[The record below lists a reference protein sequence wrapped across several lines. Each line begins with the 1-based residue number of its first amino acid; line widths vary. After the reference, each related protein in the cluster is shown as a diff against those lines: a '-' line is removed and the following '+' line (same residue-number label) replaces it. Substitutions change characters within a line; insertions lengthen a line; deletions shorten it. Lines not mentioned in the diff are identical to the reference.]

1 MSDLPLISV
10 IVPVYNVEKY
20 LNRCVESIVGQTYDN
35 LEILLVD
42 DGSTDDSGILCDA
55 WSERD
60 ERVRVIHKKNGGAGA
75 ARNIALDMAK
85 GEFVGLVDSDD
96 YLAPHMYAHLYS
108 LIQHGADIA
117 ECTIVWT
124 ESDNAPMDDGSA
136 AEVHYYSTEQAMQ
149 LSIREEA
156 FCQTPPNKLYR
167 RSTITDVRFPEGN
180 LIDDEFWT
188 YQVIG
193 NAGRLAH
200 SSSCMYAYRQQIASA
215 MHKPYSLK
223 RLQGLDARLQR
234 LRYLQQHMP
243 SLEYEA
249 KNDLF
254 FSCLFSM
261 QSCLRYL
268 TKEELDIAREKI
280 SAILEQIKPIPSDP
294 QASAKKNLLLKAAQ
308 KSFENTCRVLNFL
321 IDIHVLS

>member
-35 LEILLVD
+35 LEILMVD

-124 ESDNAPMDDGSA
+124 ESDNAPMDDGSTS
-136 AEVHYYSTEQAMQ
+136 EVHFYSTEQAMRM
-149 LSIREEA
+149 SICEEA

-167 RSTITDVRFPEGN
+167 RSAIADIRFPEGN

-188 YQVIG
+188 YRVIG

-200 SSSCMYAYRQQIASA
+200 SSSCMYAYRQQVASA

-234 LRYLQQHMP
+234 LKYLQQHMP

-280 SAILEQIKPIPSDP
+280 SAIVKQITPIPSDP

>member
-20 LNRCVESIVGQTYDN
+20 LDRCVGSIVGQTYDN

-42 DGSTDDSGILCDA
+42 DGSTDNSGILCDA

-60 ERVRVIHKKNGGAGA
+60 KRVKVIHKKNGGAGA
-75 ARNIALDMAK
+75 ARNVALDIAK
-85 GEFVGLVDSDD
+85 GELIGLVDSDD
-96 YLAPHMYAHLYS
+96 YLELHMYAHLYS
-108 LIQHGADIA
+108 LIQQGADIA
-117 ECTIVWT
+117 ECTIIWT
-124 ESDNAPMDDGSA
+124 DTDNAPMDDGSA
-136 AEVHYYSTEQAMQ
+136 AEVHYYSTEQAMR

-167 RSTITDVRFPEGN
+167 RSAVRDIRFPEGN

-188 YQVIG
+188 YRVIG

-200 SSSCMYAYRQQIASA
+200 SSSRMYGYRQQTGSA

-223 RLQGLDARLQR
+223 RLQGLDARLLR
-234 LRYLQQHMP
+234 LKYLQQHIP

-254 FSCLFSM
+254 FSCIYSM

-268 TKEELDIAREKI
+268 TKEELDLAREKI
-280 SAILEQIKPIPSDP
+280 FAIVNQITPISPDP
-294 QASAKKNLLLKAAQ
+294 QASIKKNLLLKAAQ
-308 KSFENTCRVLNFL
+308 KSFENTCKVLNFL

>member
-20 LNRCVESIVGQTYDN
+20 LNRCMESIVGQTYDN

-42 DGSTDDSGILCDA
+42 DGSTDDSGVMCDA
-55 WSERD
+55 WAERD
-60 ERVRVIHKKNGGAGA
+60 ERVRVIHKKNEGAGK
-75 ARNIALDMAK
+75 ARNFALDMAQ

-96 YLAPHMYAHLYS
+96 YLNLHMYAHLYS
-108 LIQHGADIA
+108 LLQQDVDIA
-117 ECTIVWT
+117 ECTIVLT
-124 ESDNAPMDDGSA
+124 DSDNAPTDDGSE
-136 AEVHYYSTEQAMQ
+136 AEVRYYTTEEAMR

-167 RSTITDVRFPEGN
+167 RSTIADIRFPEGN

-188 YQVIG
+188 YRVIG
-193 NAGRLAH
+193 NASRLVH
-200 SSSCMYAYRQQIASA
+200 SSSRMYAYRQQTESA

-234 LRYLQQHMP
+234 LEYLQKHMP
-243 SLEYEA
+243 AVEYEA
-249 KNDLF
+249 RKDLL
-254 FSCLFSM
+254 FSCVFSM

-268 TKEELDIAREKI
+268 AEDELVIARKKI
-280 SAILEQIKPIPSDP
+280 SGILEQITPVQADP
-294 QASAKKNLLLKAAQ
+294 HASFKNNLLLKAAQ

>member
-42 DGSTDDSGILCDA
+42 DGSTDNSGILCDV

-60 ERVRVIHKKNGGAGA
+60 ERVQVIHKKNGGAGA
-75 ARNIALDMAK
+75 ARNVALDMAK

-96 YLAPHMYAHLYS
+96 YLDLHMYAHLYS
-108 LIQHGADIA
+108 LIQQGADIA

-124 ESDNAPMDDGSA
+124 DSDNASMDDGSA
-136 AEVHYYSTEQAMQ
+136 AEVHYYFTEQAMQ

-167 RSTITDVRFPEGN
+167 RSTIADIRFPEGN

-188 YQVIG
+188 YRVIG
-193 NAGRLAH
+193 NARRLTH
-200 SSSCMYAYRQQIASA
+200 SSSHMYAYRQQTASA

-234 LRYLQQHMP
+234 LKYLQQHMP

-261 QSCLRYL
+261 QSCLRHL
-268 TKEELDIAREKI
+268 TKDELNIAREKI
-280 SAILEQIKPIPSDP
+280 SVILEQITPIPSDP
-294 QASAKKNLLLKAAQ
+294 KASIKKNLLLKAAQ
-308 KSFENTCRVLNFL
+308 KSFENTCKALNFL

>member
-42 DGSTDDSGILCDA
+42 DGSTDNSGILCDV

-60 ERVRVIHKKNGGAGA
+60 ERVQVIHKKNGGAGA
-75 ARNIALDMAK
+75 ARNVALDMAK

-96 YLAPHMYAHLYS
+96 YLDLHMYAHLYS
-108 LIQHGADIA
+108 LIQQGADIA

-124 ESDNAPMDDGSA
+124 DSDNASMDDGSA
-136 AEVHYYSTEQAMQ
+136 AEIHSYSTEQAMR

-167 RSTITDVRFPEGN
+167 RSTIADIRFPEGN

-188 YQVIG
+188 YRVIG
-193 NAGRLAH
+193 KSKKIIHICQPLYNYVQH
-200 SSSCMYAYRQQIASA
+200 ESSV
-215 MHKPYSLK
+215 MHKEYNLK
-223 RLQGLDARLQR
+223 RLQALEAQQLRLKYIQNNYTELKDYAEYMLYFACMYHMQMCLKYLDSNSCNKAFQTISQIISQEYKKFNFVKTISPIQKFWVMAARINF
-234 LRYLQQHMP
+234 
-243 SLEYEA
+243 
-249 KNDLF
+249 K
-254 FSCLFSM
+254 
-261 QSCLRYL
+261 L
-268 TKEELDIAREKI
+268 TCKI
-280 SAILEQIKPIPSDP
+280 R
-294 QASAKKNLLLKAAQ
+294 NLLK
-308 KSFENTCRVLNFL
+308 
-321 IDIHVLS
+321 IGI